1 MLNYEYPEFNFA
13 APLEYAVR
21 FGENEPKNQIY
32 RTDFMRDRD
41 RVLYCSA
48 FRRLS
53 GKTQIYLTG
62 KDDHQRNQL
71 THTLEV
77 SQIARTISR
86 ALALDCDLTEAIAL
100 GHDLGHTPSGHAGE
114 QVLHEIMVP
123 DSPIHIA

>member
-1 MLNYEYPEFNFA
+1 MRLIKGDKNMLNYEYPEFNFA

-62 KDDHQRNQL
+62 KDDHQRNRL

-100 GHDLGHTPSGHAGE
+100 GHDLGHTPLDT
-114 QVLHEIMVP
+114 QV
-123 DSPIHIA
+123 SKFYTK